1 MSGRQNSLQG
11 KKGDDPEWVKEILSH
26 LITSKKQEITDKYKK
41 LFRDLYFDYL
51 RDGLKP
57 KDAIEKAKN
66 VVLSFKIQN
75 YR

>member
-1 MSGRQNSLQG
+1 MSGRQNILQG
-11 KKGDDPEWVKEILSH
+11 KKGDDPEWVKEISSY
-26 LITSKKQEITDKYKK
+26 LITSKKQEITGKYKK

-57 KDAIEKAKN
+57 KDAKKIAEN
-66 VVLSFKIQN
+66 IVLSFKNQN